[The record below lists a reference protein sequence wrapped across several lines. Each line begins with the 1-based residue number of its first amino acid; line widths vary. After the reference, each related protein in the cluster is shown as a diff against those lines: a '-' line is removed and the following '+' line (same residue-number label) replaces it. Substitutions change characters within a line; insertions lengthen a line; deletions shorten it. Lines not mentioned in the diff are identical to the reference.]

1 MKRLGLSMHKV
12 KAIVISH
19 EHGDHIHG
27 VATLSKKYQIP
38 VYITPRTLENGNLRL
53 HEERIFS
60 FKAYSPF
67 EVGGLT
73 VTPFPKFHDASDA
86 HSFVVS
92 SDSVNVGVFTD
103 IGIAC
108 ENVVRHF
115 RQCHAVFLEAN
126 YDEAMLEN
134 GGYPQALKNRI
145 RGGKGHLSNRQA
157 VQLFTTHRPNFMSHL
172 FLSHLSRNNNSPK
185 IVRELFFSVADQIE
199 IVIATRERETKVY
212 HITAD
217 PNQISRPTAEPILR
231 YEQLRLFN

>member
-1 MKRLGLSMHKV
+1 
-12 KAIVISH
+12 VI
-19 EHGDHIHG
+19 
-27 VATLSKKYQIP
+27 
-38 VYITPRTLENGNLRL
+38 
-53 HEERIFS
+53 
-60 FKAYSPF
+60 
-67 EVGGLT
+67 
-73 VTPFPKFHDASDA
+73 
-86 HSFVVS
+86 S

-108 ENVVRHF
+108 ENVIRHF
-115 RQCHAVFLEAN
+115 RQCHAVFLESN

-145 RGGKGHLSNRQA
+145 RGGKGHLSNKQA
-157 VQLFTTHRPNFMSHL
+157 VQLFMTHRPNFMSHL

-217 PNQISRPTAEPILR
+217 TKQVSRPSPEPIIR
-231 YEQLRLFN
+231 YEQLSLF